1 MEDRIMAT
9 ELKPL
14 NDRIVIKPLQQEQVL
29 SSGIVIPDSA
39 KEKPQQGE
47 VVAIGPGKRDD
58 DGKRVP
64 LDIEMG
70 DRILYKKYTGQEIQ
84 IDNEDLIVLEEREVL
99 AKLIV

>member
-1 MEDRIMAT
+1 MAT
-9 ELKPL
+9 RLEPL

-47 VVAIGPGKRDD
+47 VIAVGPGKLSD
-58 DGKRVP
+58 DGSGR
-64 LDIEMG
+64 IEMSIVLG

>member
-1 MEDRIMAT
+1 MAT

-14 NDRIVIKPLQQEQVL
+14 NDRLVIKPLQQEQVL

-47 VVAIGPGKRDD
+47 VIAIGPGKRDD
-58 DGKRVP
+58 DGNRVP

-99 AKLIV
+99 AKLVV

>member
-1 MEDRIMAT
+1 MAT

-47 VVAIGPGKRDD
+47 VIAIGPGKRDD
-58 DGKRVP
+58 DGNRVP

-99 AKLIV
+99 AKLVV